1 MTQESPK
8 KHHLLCIVCP
18 EGCEMDI
25 EEKDGELVFPKGI
38 CRRGQDYAR
47 QEVYN
52 PCRVLTT
59 TVQIEGGKIPMLPVR
74 TQDPVPKGKLIEVM
88 QRIASIVARAPVAVG
103 DVVSEDVT
111 GTGIALLACRN
122 IGCR

>member
-1 MTQESPK
+1 MSENK

-25 EEKDGELVFPKGI
+25 EEKDGDLVFPKHV

-59 TVQIEGGKIPMLPVR
+59 TVRIEGGDIAMLPVR
-74 TQDPVPKGKLIEVM
+74 TERAVPKKDLIKAM
-88 QRIASIVARAPVAVG
+88 RRIASIVVHAPISVG
-103 DVVSEDVT
+103 DVVCNDVAD
-111 GTGIALLACRN
+111 GIPLIACRN
-122 IGCR
+122 IGKGQ